1 MYFPDRGCVR
11 PLRHLYGYATAPTHR
26 GANLRP
32 ALSPKIFHFFCFLI
46 DKGGL
51 MRRGFIGISGG
62 LLRRGTKETRCCA
75 PCCGGAV
82 AAGRPSSAAVDRSLL
97 PAGRSAANPPHTA
110 AAVDRRDR
118 QTDGR
123 TADSGPL
130 HRPCSAYHASSVKS
144 REIIAETSKIN
155 STSGCGYERAA
166 ACFRNTPKK
175 NSLRVQWASPMT
187 FLTTCST
194 YKTRQDKTRRE
205 SVKILQPAAGLDHQS
220 IYMY

>member
-32 ALSPKIFHFFCFLI
+32 ALSPKIFHFFVFLI

-51 MRRGFIGISGG
+51 MRRGFIGISRG

-130 HRPCSAYHASSVKS
+130 HRPCSAYYASSVNSKVEKS
-144 REIIAETSKIN
+144 LQK
-155 STSGCGYERAA
+155 
-166 ACFRNTPKK
+166 
-175 NSLRVQWASPMT
+175 
-187 FLTTCST
+187 
-194 YKTRQDKTRRE
+194 RQKLIQRLDVVMSEQLHVFETRRRRTPCV
-205 SVKILQPAAGLDHQS
+205 SSGRRR
-220 IYMY
+220 

>member
-26 GANLRP
+26 KANLRP
-32 ALSPKIFHFFCFLI
+32 ALSPKIFHFFVFLI

-51 MRRGFIGISGG
+51 MRRGFIGISRG
-62 LLRRGTKETRCCA
+62 LLRQGTKETRCCA
-75 PCCGGAV
+75 PLLLGAR
-82 AAGRPSSAAVDRSLL
+82 RPPLSIDLSCLRGAQQQTRRTLLQRSIDE
-97 PAGRSAANPPHTA
+97 T
-110 AAVDRRDR
+110 DR

-130 HRPCSAYHASSVKS
+130 HRPCSAYYASSVKS

-194 YKTRQDKTRRE
+194 YKTKQDKTR
-205 SVKILQPAAGLDHQS
+205 VC
-220 IYMY
+220 